1 MHICTLVAQHV
12 CMHIDFFS
20 KLSSRPRYEHSPSA
34 SVVSVFSI
42 LGSLNNC
49 ELLYYILE
57 KAKPKQLHQSPR
69 RNQGGRGKHSVS
81 FPRMMMVG
89 NMLYSE
95 ASLALLFCFVLIIIK
110 CFRFCLISP
119 HGLATF
125 QQVTFL
131 HTSSR
136 YLFADNFTHAQHAK
150 QRVRRLE

>member
-1 MHICTLVAQHV
+1 MQRCTLVAQRV
-12 CMHIDFFS
+12 CMYIEFFS

-34 SVVSVFSI
+34 SIVSVFSI

-89 NMLYSE
+89 NMLYI
-95 ASLALLFCFVLIIIK
+95 ASLALFVK
-110 CFRFCLISP
+110 KEYSAV
-119 HGLATF
+119 ATTPTNT
-125 QQVTFL
+125 QESGQTANGDLGHTVWHLVITFL
-131 HTSSR
+131 LIKVTW
-136 YLFADNFTHAQHAK
+136 
-150 QRVRRLE
+150 RVMC